1 MLSPA
6 PVAAPPEAHPFA
18 AMAPKRRAPMPAPAP
33 VAAPP
38 EPMPAPA
45 IAVPARPPRGIGAA
59 AFYAAVAASCGKM
72 TAKQVRTVLIRCKE
86 VVAAE
91 FGRGVSQVGIPHLC
105 RLRMRTRA
113 ARGPSS
119 KIAFGKEVQLK
130 ARAATRVLRVT
141 PQKTLKDMVYA

>member
-72 TAKQVRTVLIRCKE
+72 TAKQVRTVLVRCKE

-105 RLRMRTRA
+105 RFRMRTRA